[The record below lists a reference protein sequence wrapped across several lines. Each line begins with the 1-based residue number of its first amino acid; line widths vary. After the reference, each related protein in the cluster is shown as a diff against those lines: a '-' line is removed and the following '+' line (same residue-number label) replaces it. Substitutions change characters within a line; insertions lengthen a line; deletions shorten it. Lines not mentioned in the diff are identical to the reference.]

1 LRSISGNYFQYNEE
15 TVFLRE
21 KMLKGIQYIVF
32 FSLRLGTGKL
42 ESFYHR
48 LSEREMELND
58 LIGVEYDWEGMKF
71 SYGLRP

>member
-1 LRSISGNYFQYNEE
+1 
-15 TVFLRE
+15 
-21 KMLKGIQYIVF
+21 MLKGIQYIVF